1 MAETK
6 LIAVNQMLDSIG
18 ERRVNGLGAN
28 SGDAALAEQILNEIN
43 REIQA
48 AGWFSNI
55 LKNLTLEINP
65 NNDELILPAKTL
77 KIKQIAGQT
86 PIVLVGGR
94 AFNKLTNEFTF
105 TTTVTADVTVFREFE
120 DISFPLRVYITKS
133 AGRRF
138 HQSSLGSIKI
148 DRFSKEDV
156 IEAKALAKKEDSD
169 TSQRNILTDNITSRS
184 IINRNSNNLGL
195 RAFRFPTSQT
205 LPPVAP

>member
-18 ERRVNGLGAN
+18 ERRVNSLGAN
-28 SGDAALAEQILNEIN
+28 SGDAALAEQILDEVNK
-43 REIQA
+43 EIQA
-48 AGWFSNI
+48 HGWFSNI

-65 NNDELILPAKTL
+65 NNDELILPAKIL

-94 AFNKLTNEFTF
+94 AFDKLTNKFTF

-120 DISFPLRVYITKS
+120 DISFPLRVYITKVS
-133 AGRRF
+133 GKRF

-148 DRFSKEDV
+148 DQFNDQAV
-156 IEAKALAKKEDSD
+156 AMAKALAKKEDSD

-184 IINRNSNNLGL
+184 IINRNSNNLRL
-195 RAFRFPTSQT
+195 LDFRFPTSQT